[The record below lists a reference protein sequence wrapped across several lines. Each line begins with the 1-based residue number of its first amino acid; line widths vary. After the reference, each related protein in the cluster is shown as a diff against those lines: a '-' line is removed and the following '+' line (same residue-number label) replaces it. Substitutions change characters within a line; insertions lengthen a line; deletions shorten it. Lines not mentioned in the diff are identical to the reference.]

1 MTDRKAFV
9 ERWQQERP
17 LYDAWGHF
25 VVDKVVQLITLELAP
40 TGLGVFLRMPVV
52 PRVKTEES
60 LVQKAFIRKT
70 YADPYNDIEDKVGVR
85 FVVLLNEDVRLIG
98 NIIEGASAF
107 WSANKARDFEL
118 ERQANP
124 SVFDYQ
130 SLHYVVRSKPGTKH
144 DGLEI
149 PADLPCEIQ
158 VRTLLQHAYS
168 ELTHDTIYKPSV
180 ATTPEMMRAAAKSMA
195 LIEATDDYFSE
206 VVGIIREK
214 ERSAREIEADLTV
227 EYRALTGREPTS
239 SPLNTQ
245 LVDHYK
251 GFAGSNF
258 AASLRDWLEK
268 KPYIKERLVH
278 HDPSDFIFD
287 VPAILLVLFAIS
299 ESPEKAKLES
309 PLSDDELAPL
319 YSLFGYGL
327 HS

>member
-1 MTDRKAFV
+1 M
-9 ERWQQERP
+9 
-17 LYDAWGHF
+17 LH
-25 VVDKVVQLITLELAP
+25 LELAP
-40 TGLGVFLRMPVV
+40 AGLGLFLRIPVV
-52 PRVKTEES
+52 PRVKTEDS
-60 LVQKAFIRKT
+60 LVQKAFIRKR

-98 NIIEGASAF
+98 NAIENAAAY
-107 WSANKARDFEL
+107 WTWDKARDFES

-130 SLHYVVRSKPGTKH
+130 SLHYVVRSKPGIRH
-144 DGLEI
+144 DDLDL

-180 ATTPEMMRAAAKSMA
+180 STTPEMMRAAAKSMA

-206 VVGIIREK
+206 VVEIIRNK
-214 ERSAREIEADLTV
+214 ERSALEIEADLMV
-227 EYRALTGREPTS
+227 EYRALTGLEPVR

-245 LVDHYK
+245 LIDYYK
-251 GFAGSNF
+251 KFAGPNF
-258 AASLRDWLEK
+258 SADLREWLAK
-268 KPYIKERLVH
+268 KPYVKERLVQ

-299 ESPEKAKLES
+299 EHPENAKVES
-309 PLSDDELAPL
+309 PLSDEELESL

-327 HS
+327 HG